1 MAHRRLFL
9 ADQLLMRGLLMASE
23 TKIIVILIILALN
36 EQKFNSIHWEK
47 NERQD
52 RLEHLKVVPHSAC
65 LLEQTI

>member
-36 EQKFNSIHWEK
+36 EQKFNSIHWET
-47 NERQD
+47 ND

-65 LLEQTI
+65 LLEQII

>member
-47 NERQD
+47 NE
-52 RLEHLKVVPHSAC
+52 
-65 LLEQTI
+65 